1 MFGVRGQIKGIEQE
15 LINDLRE
22 GIIPIT
28 DLSKKYGLARQTLYN
43 FIRRKGIERPAKI
56 HPKECLIC
64 QDLVRIS
71 KEPYGEFLAIKTI
84 RERLGIEKKVY
95 LYHIHHVRR
104 KGLVS
109 RKFGMLRSQKVE
121 RAYQIYLTKRMPV
134 NKIGKR
140 VGLKRFWSNINRH
153 KVSGRDI
160 PPPLFIYDAN
170 ERAKNLEKVKQRLS
184 REKRNIKTKD

>member
-1 MFGVRGQIKGIEQE
+1 MFGVRGQIKGIERE

-28 DLSKKYGLARQTLYN
+28 DLSKQYGLARQSIYN
-43 FIRRKGIERPAKI
+43 FIRRKGVERPEKR
-56 HPKECLIC
+56 HPMECSIC

-71 KEPYGEFLAIKTI
+71 KEPYGEFLAIETI
-84 RERLGIEKKVY
+84 RERLGIEKTVY
-95 LYHIHHVRR
+95 FYHIRFVRK

-121 RAYQIYLTKRMPV
+121 RAYQIYFTKRMPV

-140 VGLKRFWSNINRH
+140 VGLKRFWSNINGH

-170 ERAKNLEKVKQRLS
+170 ERTKSLEKMRRRLS